1 MSLLFPIDKTS
12 LHYALWYN
20 QEWCLANFEL
30 IELSQIH
37 SVIID
42 QLEEGLI

>member
-1 MSLLFPIDKTS
+1 MSLIHIDKTT
-12 LHYALWYN
+12 LHHVLWYN

-37 SVIID
+37 SVIIE